1 MWFDWWPLWFLG
13 FLRWVSICLRILSA
27 YTVILEG
34 WWYNNYHLLMS
45 LFKDYSTVPRRGLV
59 SYFSVAYFFFLTLM
73 FSNLYVDVML
83 VKVLSVIHSLWGFFS
98 LYHWPGAVSHCLTW
112 AHFLL
117 HINSISE
124 LCAFVWFVI
133 TKAALASLSISQ
145 SKRCT
150 IAPFPVKAFSA
161 YWLSRIWNY
170 NLTNPDFSSMQ
181 IYPKW
186 RKWRKK
192 LS

>member
-1 MWFDWWPLWFLG
+1 
-13 FLRWVSICLRILSA
+13 
-27 YTVILEG
+27 
-34 WWYNNYHLLMS
+34 
-45 LFKDYSTVPRRGLV
+45 
-59 SYFSVAYFFFLTLM
+59 
-73 FSNLYVDVML
+73 ML
-83 VKVLSVIHSLWGFFS
+83 VKLLSVIHSLCFFS

-150 IAPFPVKAFSA
+150 IAPFSVKAFSA

-170 NLTNPDFSSMQ
+170 NLTNPDFASMQ

-192 LS
+192 LSFCIFKKRYNKNQFYFAEITDKCFWYSLLFISTQQAGLFSPFPYCS